1 MVVKALTPEQIAAL
15 QDDSFV
21 IDVPS
26 TTPPAPPAQGRL
38 FSEEDVEAIRKQE
51 KDKLYQTIEKEKE
64 RVTLLSSQLDQF
76 NQERV
81 EAARLAAEA
90 VQREEDTRKAR
101 EQDELSAKELIAV
114 KESEWNQK
122 LSAAEIGWNQKLEAI
137 QAERDQAAAL
147 LLAEQNFQLMQ
158 SYKNHRLA
166 ESGDAIVPEFI
177 QLLEETNG
185 FGNTEEEIDRAIST
199 LIAKSSSMIE
209 NIQQSAPAPRLRG
222 VSPTGATPT
231 GPLDNTMEQQ
241 VLTANDIKNM
251 SIAEYAKVRD
261 RLMAQAHPRRGR

>member
-1 MVVKALTPEQIAAL
+1 MSVKQVTPEQIAAL
-15 QDDSFV
+15 QEDSFV
-21 IDVPS
+21 IDVPAS
-26 TTPPAPPAQGRL
+26 APPALPTQGRM
-38 FSEEDVEAIRKQE
+38 FTEDDVEAIRKQE
-51 KDKLYQTIEKEKE
+51 KDKLYKTIESEKE
-64 RVTLLSSQLDQF
+64 RINILSSQLDLF
-76 NQERV
+76 TKEKE
-81 EAARLAAEA
+81 EAARIAAEA
-90 VQREEDTRKAR
+90 THREEESRKAR
-101 EQDELSAKELIAV
+101 EQEELSAKELIAV
-114 KESEWNQK
+114 KESEWTQK
-122 LSAAEIGWNQKLEAI
+122 LSAAEVGWNQKLDAL

-147 LLAEQNFQLMQ
+147 LAAEQNFQMMQ
-158 SYKNHRLA
+158 AYKNHRLS

-177 QLLEETNG
+177 QLLEETSG
-185 FGNTEEEIDRAIST
+185 FGNSEEEIDRAIST

-251 SIAEYAKVRD
+251 SLTEYAKVRD